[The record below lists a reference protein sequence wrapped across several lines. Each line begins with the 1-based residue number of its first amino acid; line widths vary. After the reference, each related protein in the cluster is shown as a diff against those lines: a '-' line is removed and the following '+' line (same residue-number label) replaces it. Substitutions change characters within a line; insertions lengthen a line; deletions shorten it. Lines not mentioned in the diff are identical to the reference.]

1 MEKIKIIVVFL
12 LVALFSSCAGMP
24 AQYNQNMATN
34 STIWGGIG
42 AIGAAAIASVT
53 GHDVGKAMVE
63 GGIIG
68 ALVGA
73 ANTPLPQTVYQ
84 GEASSSAVTMSER
97 ERLAY
102 ERGRAEGIRQRREQ
116 QRRAYE
122 GGYYGY

>member
-1 MEKIKIIVVFL
+1 MEKIKIIVAFL
-12 LVALFSSCAGMP
+12 LVAFFSSCAGMP

-73 ANTPLPQTVYQ
+73 ANTPLPQNDYQ
-84 GEASSSAVTMSER
+84 GEASSSAVTMSEG
-97 ERLAY
+97 EWLAY